1 MVGSKIMENNEITK
15 KSVKWAFIGSLSLF
29 IIYFSILSIANSF
42 EHAIDQFIQM
52 WYWVSLLVI
61 GFGIQVG
68 LYSFIRNSMK
78 QKLAG
83 AATEVAASGGISTG
97 SMIACCAHHLSDVL
111 PIIGLSAAALFLD
124 RFQTLF
130 IVVGVL
136 SNLIGINM
144 MLKIIQDNKLY
155 VKKNGFL
162 YRILT
167 INMRKS
173 LYAVVAFSVIIFL
186 IELSIS
192 LR

>member
-42 EHAIDQFIQM
+42 KHAIDQFIQM

-173 LYAVVAFSVIIFL
+173 LHAVVAFSAIIFL

>member
-1 MVGSKIMENNEITK
+1 
-15 KSVKWAFIGSLSLF
+15 
-29 IIYFSILSIANSF
+29 
-42 EHAIDQFIQM
+42 
-52 WYWVSLLVI
+52 
-61 GFGIQVG
+61 
-68 LYSFIRNSMK
+68 
-78 QKLAG
+78 
-83 AATEVAASGGISTG
+83 
-97 SMIACCAHHLSDVL
+97 MIACCAHHLSDVL

-173 LYAVVAFSVIIFL
+173 LHAVVAFSAIIFL
-186 IELSIS
+186 IELSIR

>member
-42 EHAIDQFIQM
+42 KHAIDQFIQM